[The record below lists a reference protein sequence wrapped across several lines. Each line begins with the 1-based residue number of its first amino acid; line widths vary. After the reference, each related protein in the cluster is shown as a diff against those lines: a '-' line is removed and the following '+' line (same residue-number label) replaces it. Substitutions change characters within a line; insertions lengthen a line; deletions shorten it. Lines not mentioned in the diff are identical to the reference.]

1 MIQLDEANLP
11 GHPEEWPWA
20 ASAINRVLDA
30 VETTPAVH
38 LSFGDYGG
46 QVVQQGTWAE
56 ADRLS
61 GRAARRPRG
70 DGMRPPAGG
79 RARAFKE
86 LRPEIGLGLGVVADG
101 TATDEI
107 SGQATR

>member
-1 MIQLDEANLP
+1 
-11 GHPEEWPWA
+11 
-20 ASAINRVLDA
+20 
-30 VETTPAVH
+30 
-38 LSFGDYGG
+38 
-46 QVVQQGTWAE
+46 
-56 ADRLS
+56 
-61 GRAARRPRG
+61 
-70 DGMRPPAGG
+70 MRPPAGG